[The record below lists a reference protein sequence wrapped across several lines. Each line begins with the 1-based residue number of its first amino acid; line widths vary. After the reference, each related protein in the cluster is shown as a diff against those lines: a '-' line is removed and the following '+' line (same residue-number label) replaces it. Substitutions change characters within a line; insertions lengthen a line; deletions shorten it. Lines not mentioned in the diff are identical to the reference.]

1 MNRRMFIAAAVSF
14 ALASRFPALAA
25 DTSAGGVT
33 ILPPYRALAY
43 QDILDDMLAEFER
56 IFGAPAA
63 LYSCDWEC
71 MRMMAEKIWDVQQ
84 DVLAVYAQFNPRIPH
99 YDSGIRNLMDQ
110 KEGRICH
117 QITSTS

>member
-1 MNRRMFIAAAVSF
+1 MNRRTFIAAAASF
-14 ALASRFPALAA
+14 ALATRLPALAS
-25 DTSAGGVT
+25 DTSSGGVA

-43 QDILDDMLAEFER
+43 QDILDDMLAEWER

-71 MRMMAEKIWDVQQ
+71 MRMMAEQIWTVHR
-84 DVLAVYAQFNPRIPH
+84 DVLALYAQYNPRIP
-99 YDSGIRNLMDQ
+99 YDDSGFRILMGQ

-117 QITSTS
+117 QITTS